1 MPQRPVKSNRFC
13 HQFYESAVQP
23 HSDIVRE
30 IDIFLKKNDATH
42 SILKFLTFDQLSW
55 LASLRCKSALEAIT
69 SFITESLINAKHYLD
84 RQ

>member
-1 MPQRPVKSNRFC
+1 MPQRPVKSNQFC

-23 HSDIVRE
+23 PSDIVRE
-30 IDIFLKKNDATH
+30 IDIFLKKERRNTFH
-42 SILKFLTFDQLSW
+42 FKILTFDHLSW